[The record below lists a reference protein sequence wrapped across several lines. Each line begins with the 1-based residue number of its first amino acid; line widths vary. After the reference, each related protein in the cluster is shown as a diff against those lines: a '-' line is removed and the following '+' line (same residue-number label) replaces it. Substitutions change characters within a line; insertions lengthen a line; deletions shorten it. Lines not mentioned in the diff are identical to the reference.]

1 MYSNSPHFISIG
13 IFFCPASHLVPLP
26 MTLDQS
32 MALCPTI
39 RRGVFHRAL
48 QDAPQFQRFV
58 LRNVTLTNNQLG
70 RGSYG
75 CVEELDFNGL
85 ICASKMIY
93 ETLIDPGNEGADVM
107 VQKYY
112 RELELL
118 STLEHSNIVKFYG
131 ICFLEAQAGYTLN
144 LPVLVMERLHR
155 SLDDLLETSPDV
167 PLDIKCSILQDVSRG
182 LRYLHGRNP
191 AIIHRGL
198 TARNVLLNPAMEA
211 KIAGMGNSRI
221 ADFTPGQTAQT
232 MTKGAPGTAV
242 YMPPEAFH
250 IPPNYGPMLDMF
262 SFGHLALFTMIQEFP
277 GNLLPSIY
285 EDPATGR
292 LTPRDEI
299 QRREAYM
306 MTLRRKFGDSHA
318 LVQLVTQCLQF
329 TPAKR
334 PSASQALQILQQLEH
349 NIPNEV
355 HTLEISF
362 SILIYVYISILQIY
376 LNSVGIIVL
385 HYIHSY

>member
-1 MYSNSPHFISIG
+1 MTENYYWSCSSSTAHNSRFEHGLTPQNPTRCLPQSTARCPSAPALRLAQCHPNQQAAGAGIVRLRGGIGFEWPH
-13 IFFCPASHLVPLP
+13 
-26 MTLDQS
+26 
-32 MALCPTI
+32 LC
-39 RRGVFHRAL
+39 R
-48 QDAPQFQRFV
+48 QD
-58 LRNVTLTNNQLG
+58 
-70 RGSYG
+70 
-75 CVEELDFNGL
+75 D
-85 ICASKMIY
+85 IY

-167 PLDIKCSILQDVSRG
+167 LLDIKCSILQDVSRG

-191 AIIHRGL
+191 AIIHRDL
-198 TARNVLLNPAMEA
+198 TARNVLLNSAMEA
-211 KIAGMGNSRI
+211 KIADIGNSRI
-221 ADFTPGQTAQT
+221 ADFMPGQTAQT

-250 IPPNYGPMLDMF
+250 VPPKYGPMLDMF
-262 SFGHLALFTMIQEFP
+262 SFGQLTLFTMIQEFP

-292 LTPRDEI
+292 LTPRDEL

-318 LVQLVTQCLQF
+318 LVQLVMQCLQF
-329 TPAKR
+329 IPAKR

-349 NIPNEV
+349 NMPNEV
-355 HTLEISF
+355 HTFEISF
-362 SILIYVYISILQIY
+362 PILIYVYISILQIY

-385 HYIHSY
+385 NYIHSY

>member
-1 MYSNSPHFISIG
+1 
-13 IFFCPASHLVPLP
+13 
-26 MTLDQS
+26 
-32 MALCPTI
+32 MALRHRIP
-39 RRGVFHRAL
+39 RGIFHRAL
-48 QDAPQFQRFV
+48 QDAPQLQRFV
-58 LRNVTLTNNQLG
+58 LHNVTLTNNKLG
-70 RGSYG
+70 EGSYG
-75 CVEELDFNGL
+75 YVEELDFSGL
-85 ICASKMIY
+85 ICAGKMIY
-93 ETLIDPGNEGADVM
+93 DTLIDPGNEGTDVM

-131 ICFLEAQAGYTLN
+131 ICFLEAQAGYTPN

-167 PLDIKCSILQDVSRG
+167 TLDIKCSILQDVSRG

-191 AIIHRGL
+191 ATIHRDL
-198 TARNVLLNPAMEA
+198 TARNVLLNSAMEA
-211 KIAGMGNSRI
+211 KIADMGNSRI

-242 YMPPEAFH
+242 YMPPEAFQ
-250 IPPNYGPMLDMF
+250 IPPKYGPMLDMF
-262 SFGHLALFTMIQEFP
+262 SFGHLTLFTMIQEFP
-277 GNLLPSIY
+277 SNLLPSTY

-306 MTLRRKFGDSHA
+306 ITLRRRFGDSHA

-349 NIPNEV
+349 NMPNEV
-355 HTLEISF
+355 YTLEIILSF
-362 SILIYVYISILQIY
+362 SIFVHIH
-376 LNSVGIIVL
+376 IIM
-385 HYIHSY
+385 Y

>member
-1 MYSNSPHFISIG
+1 MFSFA
-13 IFFCPASHLVPLP
+13 PASHLVPLHI
-26 MTLDQS
+26 TLDLS
-32 MALCPTI
+32 MALRPRI
-39 RRGVFHRAL
+39 PRGVFHRAL
-48 QDAPQFQRFV
+48 QDAPQLQRFV

-85 ICASKMIY
+85 ICAGKMIY
-93 ETLIDPGNEGADVM
+93 ETLIDPRNEGADVM

-144 LPVLVMERLHR
+144 LPTLVMERLHR

-167 PLDIKCSILQDVSRG
+167 PLDIKYSILQDVSKG

-191 AIIHRGL
+191 AIIHRDL
-198 TARNVLLNPAMEA
+198 TARNVLLNSAMEA
-211 KIAGMGNSRI
+211 KIADMGNSRI
-221 ADFTPGQTAQT
+221 ANFMPGQTAQT

-242 YMPPEAFH
+242 YMPPEAFQV
-250 IPPNYGPMLDMF
+250 PPKYGPMLDMF
-262 SFGHLALFTMIQEFP
+262 SFGHLTLFTMIQEFP
-277 GNLLPSIY
+277 GNLLPSTY
-285 EDPATGR
+285 EDLATCR
-292 LTPRDEI
+292 LIPRDEI

-349 NIPNEV
+349 NMPNEV
-355 HTLEISF
+355 YTLEISL
-362 SILIYVYISILQIY
+362 SILIHIMYYSFT
-376 LNSVGIIVL
+376 NVL
-385 HYIHSY
+385 K